1 MPVNPEVLG
10 PQFNANASANLNLG
24 TSSYRPGGKVERL
37 GPEKKDDA
45 PDVPDVP
52 DVAPAAAGEGAAG
65 AVEGAGAAGAA
76 GAEAATGV
84 GGLVEALGPLLLL

>member
-1 MPVNPEVLG
+1 MPVNQAVLG
-10 PQFNANASANLNLG
+10 PQFNADASANLNLG

-52 DVAPAAAGEGAAG
+52 DVAPAAGEGAAG
-65 AVEGAGAAGAA
+65 AVEGAGAA

>member
-45 PDVPDVP
+45 PDVPNVP
-52 DVAPAAAGEGAAG
+52 DVAPAGEGAAG
-65 AVEGAGAAGAA
+65 AVEGAGAAGA
-76 GAEAATGV
+76 EAATGI